1 MFDMGC
7 PVVRVGG
14 TGGIDAMRGDDHR
27 AVPRE
32 PGRTDRAREDVPG
45 GTCLCRGDGMIRPR

>member
-1 MFDMGC
+1 MGC

-45 GTCLCRGDGMIRPR
+45 GTCLCRGDGMIGSR